1 MGNKDFTF
9 LTGKQLSDNKIDI
22 IKKRGR
28 KAAITD
34 FSILLGGYV
43 SDTYIDNDTS
53 LEGRAGYY
61 WTKTSGGFN
70 NCVRLGT
77 LDGNIGDSTVYT
89 RDNGAR
95 PALPFSSISNI
106 PTNGVSREAKKSK
119 DGILEVEYGYYPQ
132 KAVSKILQNRLEQ
145 AYKDGNIKETGNKYT
160 TDSRRRNE
168 YDETF
173 SKRELEEF
181 EFEGHRYVRVEANFC
196 DEDCTLSNGEN
207 YNYGDIVW
215 VEVSPV
221 KWLVD
226 EKEKIMLSD
235 KILFAGI
242 QFNNAETYDGNF
254 EETDIKRFMDNYF
267 SKEITAGIGYEIE
280 EEKETTRRR
289 NPYGFDFADVK
300 EEEIIKGCIESNIPV
315 FLHGKPGDGKS
326 ARIKQIDS
334 DCEII
339 YMRNATPDSLCGK
352 SAIDSSTGKMTD
364 IPPTWYEKIKEK
376 CEKDPEN
383 QHIIFFDELTNALPS
398 MQAMAFNIVLD
409 GEVNG
414 KWKLPQNARIVAAGN
429 ELEDSLAAN
438 QMAEPLYDRFAHVYI
453 ETRAKDWLDWASK
466 NNIHPAIYAY
476 IAYGGD
482 DVLRTDYN
490 GKTPNADPR
499 KWEKASDVLYATN
512 KPEML
517 RALIGE
523 DLTRDFIAFVNEQV
537 VTVEDV
543 INHNYTKRDLEMNSS
558 QRYATA
564 LSLSSVSEEHF
575 EIVREFMKLLGDEA
589 KSTFESMWTH
599 GDEKR
604 LEKLMEI
611 RMSEENISQGGIER

>member
-53 LEGRAGYY
+53 LEGRAGFY

-70 NCVRLGT
+70 NSVRL
-77 LDGNIGDSTVYT
+77 VYY
-89 RDNGAR
+89 RDLNSNFVNLRYYGAR

-106 PTNGVSREAKKSK
+106 PTNGVSRGAKKSK

-132 KAVSKILQNRLEQ
+132 KTVSKSLQTRLEQ

-160 TDSRRRNE
+160 TDSRRHDE
-168 YDETF
+168 YEETF

-181 EFEGHRYVRVEANFC
+181 EFEGHRYVRAEANLS

-226 EKEKIMLSD
+226 ENEKIMLSD

-280 EEKETTRRR
+280 EDTSEFKEDETSIVSDLKKENENLKQELEQTKQELKET
-289 NPYGFDFADVK
+289 K
-300 EEEIIKGCIESNIPV
+300 ELIIS
-315 FLHGKPGDGKS
+315 
-326 ARIKQIDS
+326 
-334 DCEII
+334 
-339 YMRNATPDSLCGK
+339 MRNIFKQMGN
-352 SAIDSSTGKMTD
+352 IEQNHV
-364 IPPTWYEKIKEK
+364 EKQE
-376 CEKDPEN
+376 
-383 QHIIFFDELTNALPS
+383 QTTNANCL
-398 MQAMAFNIVLD
+398 
-409 GEVNG
+409 
-414 KWKLPQNARIVAAGN
+414 
-429 ELEDSLAAN
+429 
-438 QMAEPLYDRFAHVYI
+438 
-453 ETRAKDWLDWASK
+453 
-466 NNIHPAIYAY
+466 
-476 IAYGGD
+476 
-482 DVLRTDYN
+482 
-490 GKTPNADPR
+490 
-499 KWEKASDVLYATN
+499 
-512 KPEML
+512 
-517 RALIGE
+517 
-523 DLTRDFIAFVNEQV
+523 
-537 VTVEDV
+537 
-543 INHNYTKRDLEMNSS
+543 
-558 QRYATA
+558 
-564 LSLSSVSEEHF
+564 
-575 EIVREFMKLLGDEA
+575 
-589 KSTFESMWTH
+589 
-599 GDEKR
+599 
-604 LEKLMEI
+604 
-611 RMSEENISQGGIER
+611 